1 MLMTIKNKM
10 MLAMDSLITEAKKK
24 GGVPAEISLE
34 PSEAVNFLKECRE
47 LKILCNKNV
56 SIKDR
61 ENNEREVCFYFKA
74 ELTTERLK
82 HLIKEWHTKEIM
94 LFYKDIKLRV
104 VQKKLPDVPE
114 PITDVPELIA
124 PLGRIIKEGSISICD
139 ECGSSLHRKYLFFV
153 DGCIQPKC
161 NNYYRN
167 LH

>member
-34 PSEAVNFLKECRE
+34 PSEAAAFLKECRE

-56 SIKDR
+56 SVKDS
-61 ENNEREVCFYFKA
+61 ENNEREVRFYLQA

-82 HLIKEWHTKEIM
+82 HLIKEWYTKEFM

-104 VQKKLPDVPE
+104 VPKKLPEVPK
-114 PITDVPELIA
+114 PTA
-124 PLGRIIKEGSISICD
+124 PPNRIIKQGSIGTCAS
-139 ECGSSLHRKYLFFV
+139 CGSSLHRRYLFFV
-153 DGCIQPKC
+153 DGCIQPEC
-161 NNYYRN
+161 DRYYKNFR
-167 LH
+167 